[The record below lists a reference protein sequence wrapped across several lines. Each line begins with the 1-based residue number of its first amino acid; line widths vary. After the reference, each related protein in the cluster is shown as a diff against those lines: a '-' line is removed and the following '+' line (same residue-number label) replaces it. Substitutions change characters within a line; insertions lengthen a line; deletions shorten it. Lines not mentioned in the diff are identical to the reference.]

1 MGALLTSLPVRG
13 PFQPR
18 FILAQEL
25 ALYGLPDASVQSNI
39 LSLVDGASSLIDEYC
54 GRTDGNGQGSLVYT
68 TYMERILFQARG
80 RNIVRVSFKPMA
92 VVPASVVQT
101 LTASANAPITTEDPL
116 MSENYFWT
124 GVQANTISGSPTSSL
139 SPILGA
145 SGRYGYGRRSEF
157 AIYPDLNY
165 GMNALQLASFFGG
178 PPAWTPIDVTQIDFA
193 PDTGEVWVPAGLY
206 LSQYTEMIIIYNS
219 GYHPLYMPRSI
230 KQACA
235 AIVRNMLARGGGTT
249 GIKGIQAAGSVNVQ
263 FTDDIIDTTVQRWLD
278 AYKNVIAY

>member
-1 MGALLTSLPVRG
+1 MSTMPALPVRG

-18 FILAQEL
+18 YILAQEL
-25 ALYGLPDASVQSNI
+25 ALYGLPDASQQANI

-54 GRTDGNGQGSLVYT
+54 GRTDGNGQGSLAYT

-92 VVPASVVQT
+92 SVPASVVNSLQ
-101 LTASANAPITTEDPL
+101 ASANSMANVEDPL
-116 MSENYFWT
+116 QGTNYFWT
-124 GVQANTISGSPTSSL
+124 GVQPNVISGNPTAAL

-206 LSQYTEMIIIYNS
+206 LSQYTEMIIVYNS
-219 GYHPLYMPRSI
+219 GFHPLYMPRSI

-235 AIVRNMLARGGGTT
+235 AITRNMLARGGGTT
-249 GIKGIQAAGSVNVQ
+249 GIKGISAAGSVNVQ
-263 FTDDIIDTTVQRWLD
+263 FSEDVIDKTVQRWLD
-278 AYKNVIAY
+278 SFRNIIAY

>member
-18 FILAQEL
+18 YILAQEL
-25 ALYGLPDASVQSNI
+25 ALYGLPDPSQQQNI

-54 GRTDGNGQGSLVYT
+54 GRTDGNGQGSLAYT

-80 RNIVRVSFKPMA
+80 RNIVRVSFKPMVA
-92 VVPASVVQT
+92 VPASVVQT
-101 LTASANAPITTEDPL
+101 LTASANAPINTEDPL
-116 MSENYFWT
+116 ASENYFWT
-124 GVQANTISGSPTSSL
+124 GVQANTISGAPNSTL

-193 PDTGEVWVPAGLY
+193 ADTGEVWVPAGLY
-206 LSQYTEMIIIYNS
+206 LSQYTEMIIVYNS
-219 GYHPLYMPRSI
+219 GYHPLYMPKSI

-249 GIKGIQAAGSVNVQ
+249 GIKGINAAGSVNVQ
-263 FTDDIIDTTVQRWLD
+263 FTDAVIDQTVARWLD
-278 AYKNVIAY
+278 SYRNIIAY

>member
-1 MGALLTSLPVRG
+1 MSSFPSYPVRG

-18 FILAQEL
+18 YILAQEL
-25 ALYGLPDASVQSNI
+25 ALYGLPDASTQVNI

-54 GRTDGNGQGSLVYT
+54 GRTDGNGQGSLAYT

-92 VVPASVVQT
+92 VVPASVVNT
-101 LTASANAPITTEDPL
+101 LQASANAPPNMEDPL
-116 MSENYFWT
+116 QSTNYFFT
-124 GVQANTISGSPTSSL
+124 GVQANTIAGTPTAAL

-235 AIVRNMLARGGGTT
+235 AITRNMLARGGGTT
-249 GIKGIQAAGSVNVQ
+249 GIKGLMAPGTVNVQ
-263 FTDDIIDTTVQRWLD
+263 FTEDIIDPTVQRWLD
-278 AYKNVIAY
+278 SYRNIIAY